1 LQPIEPYT
9 QKISTISDNPVS
21 QIPDPY
27 RSSKKEIVIASI
39 KEGIMAG
46 LSREL
51 GIDLGTLNTR
61 IAEGKNILIQEP
73 TVAAILLEELKLVEI
88 GQSALDM
95 LGRVPESIEVNF
107 PMRYGVIAEYEITE
121 NLLREWV
128 RQVTGR
134 MLLFRPS
141 LMITIPFGITSV
153 ERRAVYEVGL
163 GSGSRDVNLIQQPLA
178 AALGVDLPI
187 GTPTGNMIICLGG
200 GTTQAAVL
208 SMNGIVSAKTSR
220 TAGLALDEAIVDFIR
235 RKYGLII
242 GQPTAEQL
250 KIRIGSAIPQ
260 DEQSVMEIQ
269 AQDQVTGLPRPA
281 TLTTDE
287 IVEALQSPLEL
298 IATSVRRVLEQ
309 TPPELISDI
318 IDRGVAL
325 CGGTSLLRGIDRYL
339 TKTLGIPAYLVDN
352 PTTCVVEGAAKS
364 FSMLEI
370 LSRNLPPKA

>member
-1 LQPIEPYT
+1 
-9 QKISTISDNPVS
+9 
-21 QIPDPY
+21 
-27 RSSKKEIVIASI
+27 
-39 KEGIMAG
+39 MAG

-153 ERRAVYEVGL
+153 ERRAVYEAGL

-208 SMNGIVSAKTSR
+208 SMNGIVSAKTYR